1 LKERSVS
8 TSLEIGGRPVG
19 PGVPLFVI
27 AEIGLNH
34 GGSMDRAL
42 ALVDAAAQAGAS
54 AVKLQMLRADDLV
67 AADCPPP
74 AHVPVQSLR
83 AFFAQFDLDEAAHRA
98 IVARARAR
106 GLAVMA
112 TPFSLGA
119 IELLDDLGIDA
130 FKIASGDVTY
140 HGLIDAC
147 ARTGK
152 PLVVSTGMASIDEI
166 DHATWCAY
174 RAGTRDLALLHC
186 VSAYPVPKGSEN
198 LRAIATLA
206 ESFSVPVGLSDHS
219 ASAGAATSFTS
230 AVPVAVALGASLYE
244 RHLVLDDDVTAID
257 RAVSSTPGELAALV
271 RLAAD
276 TAAALGHGRKE
287 CLPAEAM
294 NQEPSR
300 RALRAARSLA
310 AGHLLTRDDLVVLRP
325 AKGLAPEF
333 ERDLIGVRLTRDVE
347 AGAPFLERDL
357 PAQRGTREAA

>member
-1 LKERSVS
+1 MS
-8 TSLEIGGRPVG
+8 TSLEIGGRRIG
-19 PGVPLFVI
+19 DGAPLFVI

-34 GGSMDRAL
+34 GGSLDRAL

-54 AVKLQMLRADDLV
+54 AVKLQTLRADDLV

-83 AFFAQFDLDEAAHRA
+83 AFFAQFELDDAAHRA
-98 IVARARAR
+98 IVGRARAS
-106 GLAVMA
+106 GLVVMA

-119 IELLDDLGIDA
+119 VDLLDDLGIDA

-152 PLVVSTGMASIDEI
+152 PVVVSTGMASIAEI
-166 DHATWCAY
+166 DLATWCAY

-186 VSAYPVPKGSEN
+186 VSAYPVPQGSEN

-219 ASAGAATSFTS
+219 AAAGAS
-230 AVPVAVALGASLYE
+230 AVPVAIALGASLYE
-244 RHLVLDDDVTAID
+244 RHLVLDDDDAAID

-294 NQEPSR
+294 NQQPSR
-300 RALRAARSLA
+300 RALRAARSLT
-310 AGHLLTRDDLVVLRP
+310 AGHVITRDDLVVLRP
-325 AKGLAPEF
+325 AAGLAPQF
-333 ERDLIGVRLTRDVE
+333 ERDLIGVPLTRDNE

-357 PAQRGTREAA
+357 PALRGPRETYQAA